1 MRRVLH
7 VDGILARDHQEAA
20 RLAKDYGF
28 LLLLLLKGSEEV
40 GGILFS
46 LHDDPVFGGVGGAA
60 IEVGGE
66 KREVEDVQA
75 DAQVSLEGGHTEE
88 LGDQSLGLVVP
99 TSVQATRDLHQGVPV
114 FFTLQ
119 VSQSVRGWWMHTIL
133 LAHCGRVILK
143 HFYVG
148 QLRSFLFHEVLWPC
162 SFN

>member
-20 RLAKDYGF
+20 RLAKDDGF
-28 LLLLLLKGSEEV
+28 LLLVLLGSQVV
-40 GGILFS
+40 GRILFS

-114 FFTLQ
+114 FFFHI
-119 VSQSVRGWWMHTIL
+119 SQSVRGWWMDRIL
-133 LAHCGRVILK
+133 LTHCGRVILK

-148 QLRSFLFHEVLWPC
+148 QLRSFLFHEVLGPC